1 MKTSKADPINGV
13 TANELPHAEREG
25 YATDPINGVT
35 TNTNLRVLL
44 AGKLTALAAP
54 GGAETQLQALAR
66 ALTGLGV
73 EARPW
78 RPWEEPLQADCLH
91 LVGSEPEHLDLV
103 EAAHR
108 RGMPVVLSSV
118 AWFDLASCW
127 REPWPLAGRLW
138 SCGKF
143 LARAAAPR
151 LPSWRRALYQAADL
165 VLPNS
170 KAEARQLIRY
180 FGVSPRR
187 IRVVPNGAEPRFA
200 RGDPKP
206 FATLVGGRGFVLY
219 AGRIEP
225 RKNQLGFL
233 RAVAGLSLPVVV
245 LGSVVPGHEAYLAC
259 CRQAA
264 GPRVKFIDRVERDG
278 PLLASAYAACG
289 CLVLASW
296 FETPGLVALEAGMS
310 GVPLVLPAGGC
321 AREYFGRH
329 AGYVTPDDLPAIR
342 RETLAALRRGRSDAL
357 AELVRQNY
365 SWTAAAL
372 ATRAAYLNAA
382 YLNTTYS
389 NLVQHSP
396 CSRAV
401 A

>member
-1 MKTSKADPINGV
+1 
-13 TANELPHAEREG
+13 
-25 YATDPINGVT
+25 
-35 TNTNLRVLL
+35 
-44 AGKLTALAAP
+44 
-54 GGAETQLQALAR
+54 
-66 ALTGLGV
+66 
-73 EARPW
+73 
-78 RPWEEPLQADCLH
+78 
-91 LVGSEPEHLDLV
+91 
-103 EAAHR
+103 
-108 RGMPVVLSSV
+108 
-118 AWFDLASCW
+118 
-127 REPWPLAGRLW
+127 
-138 SCGKF
+138 
-143 LARAAAPR
+143 
-151 LPSWRRALYQAADL
+151 
-165 VLPNS
+165 
-170 KAEARQLIRY
+170 
-180 FGVSPRR
+180 
-187 IRVVPNGAEPRFA
+187 
-200 RGDPKP
+200 
-206 FATLVGGRGFVLY
+206 
-219 AGRIEP
+219 EP

-233 RAVAGLSLPVVV
+233 RAVAGLDLPVVV

-310 GVPLVLPAGGC
+310 GVPLVLPTGGC

-329 AGYVTPDDLPAIR
+329 ASYVTPSDLPAIR

-396 CSRAV
+396 GSRAV